1 MAVTTSAPPDR
12 RWTHW
17 LRSRWLRNAVG
28 IAVLALALAI
38 LLDHRHDLNSASRI
52 IAHLDWPWMVL
63 AVGAEV
69 GSMIVFARL
78 QRWLLRAG
86 GVRVG
91 MRSMVEITVAGNA
104 MGTTLP
110 GGAAWS
116 ATWAFGQ
123 LRRRGADRVLSGWV
137 ILVAGALASFALFVL
152 VAVGSFLAGSKGPV
166 ADLRPVAAV
175 LAAIPVAVAA
185 GAVLLANW
193 PWLRTRAGHLWDAD
207 GRNARLQ
214 AAKEA
219 LKRLW
224 SRILTVRPSPLGWL
238 GAFGLALANWV
249 WDAVALAACIL
260 ALGGGVPWRGVI
272 VSYALTQI
280 AASFP
285 ITPGG
290 IGVVEGSLAA
300 LLVAYGLPLDQAV
313 AATLLY
319 RLVSF
324 WALVPVGWA
333 VWAGIEVSQRRGE
346 RTRSHPWAVHLHGP
360 TPASPSLSREG
371 FGRVMPPEPC
381 FGCDDPEDVVS
392 RTPAA

>member
-52 IAHLDWPWMVL
+52 IARLDWPWMVL

-69 GSMIVFARL
+69 ASMIVFARL

-152 VAVGSFLAGSKGPV
+152 VAVVSPFTRDFRRVPGQLLLGIGIILFYFVGATRPGWKRMGAVMEPKKAASKGLAGASGMNAPMRV
-166 ADLRPVAAV
+166 SR
-175 LAAIPVAVAA
+175 LAP
-185 GAVLLANW
+185 
-193 PWLRTRAGHLWDAD
+193 
-207 GRNARLQ
+207 
-214 AAKEA
+214 
-219 LKRLW
+219 
-224 SRILTVRPSPLGWL
+224 
-238 GAFGLALANWV
+238 
-249 WDAVALAACIL
+249 
-260 ALGGGVPWRGVI
+260 
-272 VSYALTQI
+272 
-280 AASFP
+280 AASAS
-285 ITPGG
+285 
-290 IGVVEGSLAA
+290 VV
-300 LLVAYGLPLDQAV
+300 
-313 AATLLY
+313 
-319 RLVSF
+319 
-324 WALVPVGWA
+324 
-333 VWAGIEVSQRRGE
+333 
-346 RTRSHPWAVHLHGP
+346 
-360 TPASPSLSREG
+360 
-371 FGRVMPPEPC
+371 
-381 FGCDDPEDVVS
+381 
-392 RTPAA
+392 